1 MNDHIIY
8 SVQQRQDYEAM
19 YKNKKAL
26 QKYYE
31 FSKQTTNGK
40 ILWHSERLKLFFDI
54 TILVEMVHDN
64 DSFYF

>member
-1 MNDHIIY
+1 MQTYNCIFNEDTLMNDHIIY

-40 ILWHSERLKLFFDI
+40 IL
-54 TILVEMVHDN
+54 
-64 DSFYF
+64 